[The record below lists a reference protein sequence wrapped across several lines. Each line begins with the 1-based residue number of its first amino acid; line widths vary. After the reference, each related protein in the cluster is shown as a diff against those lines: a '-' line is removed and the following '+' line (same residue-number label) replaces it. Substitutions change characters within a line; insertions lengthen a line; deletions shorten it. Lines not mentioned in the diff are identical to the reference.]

1 MRAEHGQ
8 IGARYGAIVIGAGP
22 AGCVAAHGLA
32 EAGVETL
39 LVEKAVFPRMKVCGG
54 CVSPAAAEIL
64 RRRGLG
70 EALAGA
76 GRAGVLRAEWGG
88 RVARVRVAGRPV
100 VERSVFDAALVRLA
114 SAAGVRFAD
123 GCGAVVESGGVRLRG
138 ADGAERVIG
147 ARVVV
152 VADGLGG
159 SALRGD
165 ARFGWRIAPGGAI
178 GLGVVVDGSVLG
190 GDSGEVRMVCSGL
203 GYAGVARLG
212 DGRLV
217 VAGAARDVEGGAART
232 LARLLEPDARDAD
245 VPELGRVR
253 GVPRL
258 TRRRLAVEA
267 DGRVLVIGDAAG
279 YVEPFTGEGMAWGIA
294 HADAVVGHARRV
306 LDGSYEPGT
315 WSASLRAMQ
324 RHQQR
329 ACRVVANV
337 LRRPWVGAS
346 VVGVCGAV
354 PAWGDALGAVFGG
367 RERGWAT

>member
-1 MRAEHGQ
+1 MRTAWDEIEGS
-8 IGARYGAIVIGAGP
+8 YGAIVIGAGP

-32 EAGVETL
+32 AAGVGTL
-39 LVEKAVFPRMKVCGG
+39 LVEKAEFPRMKVCGG
-54 CVSPAAAEIL
+54 CVSPSAAEIL
-64 RRRGLG
+64 GRRGLG
-70 EALAGA
+70 SALWGA

-88 RVARVRVAGRPV
+88 RVARVRVAERAV

-114 SAAGVRFAD
+114 AAAGAGFVD
-123 GCGAVVESGGVRLRG
+123 GCGAVVHPGGVRLRS
-138 ADGAERVIG
+138 ADGEERAIG

-159 SALRGD
+159 SALRDD
-165 ARFGWRIAPGGAI
+165 ARFGWRIAPGGAV
-178 GLGVVVDGSVLG
+178 GLGVVVDGSVPG
-190 GDSGEVRMVCSGL
+190 VEIGEVRMVCSGL
-203 GYAGVARLG
+203 GYAGVAPLG

-217 VAGAARDVEGGAART
+217 VAGAAREVEGGSART
-232 LARLLEPDARDAD
+232 LGRLLRPEARDAD

-306 LDGSYEPGT
+306 LDGSYEAGA
-315 WSASLRAMQ
+315 WSVALRGMQ

-329 ACRVVANV
+329 ACRVVASV

-346 VVGVCGAV
+346 VIGACGVV
-354 PAWGDALGAVFGG
+354 PAWGDALGAIFGG
-367 RERGWAT
+367 REPGWAR